1 MHQILLET
9 TWHLQTGTPQES
21 GTALM
26 TSRISNTMHALLIII
41 KDLKTASLNE
51 LFIPLSSSLLPPS
64 SSSIYWLAF
73 APSSSCFCPHRLL
86 IFRLSVKPSHWGA
99 FRDTSE
105 VSRDACQTIHFQPGW
120 SGWPSIAC
128 YMLHATSAQ
137 ATAPHFLKGEIVD
150 TILRTNQ
157 TLLKARKH
165 AFFKKKS
172 GRAWSWFLCL
182 W

>member
-1 MHQILLET
+1 MERNAENGNS
-9 TWHLQTGTPQES
+9 LQRNTCTNSSWKPLYTPQES

-41 KDLKTASLNE
+41 KDPKTASLNE
-51 LFIPLSSSLLPPS
+51 LFILFSSSLLS
-64 SSSIYWLAF
+64 SSG
-73 APSSSCFCPHRLL
+73 FCPHRLL

-105 VSRDACQTIHFQPGW
+105 ISRDACQTIYFQPGW

-128 YMLHATSAQ
+128 YMLHATSAEG
-137 ATAPHFLKGEIVD
+137 TSPHFLKGEIVD
-150 TILRTNQ
+150 TVLRTNQ

-165 AFFKKKS
+165 AF
-172 GRAWSWFLCL
+172 
-182 W
+182 